1 MIDAT
6 KVSFR
11 HPVRVSEHEV
21 ERLRG
26 IAEAGDSAATPAI
39 IAGAVLVFV
48 VPLTALVI
56 LLAFGIA
63 ALFS

>member
-1 MIDAT
+1 
-6 KVSFR
+6 V
-11 HPVRVSEHEV
+11 EH
-21 ERLRG
+21 LRS

-39 IAGAVLVFV
+39 IAGAVLVV
-48 VPLTALVI
+48 VVLHAAIVS

>member
-11 HPVRVSEHEV
+11 HPVRASEHEV

-26 IAEAGDSAATPAI
+26 IAEA
-39 IAGAVLVFV
+39 
-48 VPLTALVI
+48 
-56 LLAFGIA
+56 A
-63 ALFS
+63 ALRRPPSLLVPYSSSSSRSRRSSSCSPSPSPLCSR